1 MPQIVCAMTY
11 NVVYIHWNKEVQFG
25 VEWYEIQVDCISD
38 NCTDLFVCFLLHFV
52 FLFDQLYSTRS
63 LKNINMHS
71 SLSFK
76 HTM

>member
-38 NCTDLFVCFLLHFV
+38 NCTDFCLFVSC
-52 FLFDQLYSTRS
+52 Y
-63 LKNINMHS
+63 I
-71 SLSFK
+71 SFSYLISC
-76 HTM
+76 TVLGV